1 MNARRGCG
9 CGCGGFVVLLVAL
22 LAAGYFLIYRPVT
35 VFLSG
40 WRVPAQSQSAQ
51 TQSAQIPAAS
61 ANVQAPL
68 TQRDVQK
75 FVRIRR
81 DERAALG
88 SSFTSVQNIFQSLQ
102 NGQTP
107 TFWQATG
114 VLRDLG
120 RSVGQARAAQVQG
133 LVREQLSR
141 ERYNVIRD
149 NVNRALGVPDI
160 DFGKMASEL
169 QGGKLPDFSKTVK
182 LGAAPQTT
190 ALIQPFKTELTAT
203 AALGLLGL

>member
-9 CGCGGFVVLLVAL
+9 CGCGGFVVLILAL
-22 LAAGYFLIYRPVT
+22 LAAGYFLVYRPVT

-40 WRVPAQSQSAQ
+40 WRVPAQA
-51 TQSAQIPAAS
+51 AQIPAATG
-61 ANVQAPL
+61 NVQAPL
-68 TQRDVQK
+68 TRSDVQK

-88 SSFTSVQNIFQSLQ
+88 SSFTSVQNTFQSLQ

-107 TFWQATG
+107 TFWQVTG

-120 RSVGQARAAQVQG
+120 SSVGQARAAQVQG

-141 ERYNVIRD
+141 ERYNVIAGG
-149 NVNRALGVPDI
+149 VNRALGVPDI
-160 DFGKMASEL
+160 DFGKIASQL
-169 QGGKLPDFSKTVK
+169 QGGKLPDFGNAVNTGTS
-182 LGAAPQTT
+182 PQTT

>member
-9 CGCGGFVVLLVAL
+9 CGCGGFVVVFLALV
-22 LAAGYFLIYRPVT
+22 AAGYFFVYRPVT
-35 VFLSG
+35 VFLNG
-40 WRVPAQSQSAQ
+40 WKAPVQNS
-51 TQSAQIPAAS
+51 QIPAAS
-61 ANVQAPL
+61 GNVQAPL
-68 TQRDVQK
+68 TKPDVQK

-88 SSFTSVQNIFQSLQ
+88 SSFASVQNTFQNIQ

-107 TFWQATG
+107 SFWQVTG

-120 RSVGQARAAQVQG
+120 SSVGQARAAQTAG

-149 NVNRALGVPDI
+149 SVNHALGVPDL
-160 DFGKMASEL
+160 DFGKIATEL
-169 QGGKLPDFSKTVK
+169 QGGKVPDFSTA
-182 LGAAPQTT
+182 LSAADPKTT
-190 ALIQPFKTELTAT
+190 ALIQPFKSELTAT

>member
-1 MNARRGCG
+1 M
-9 CGCGGFVVLLVAL
+9 VLLLAL
-22 LAAGYFLIYRPVT
+22 LAAGYFLVYRPVT

-40 WRVPAQSQSAQ
+40 WRIPA
-51 TQSAQIPAAS
+51 QSAQIPAAS
-61 ANVQAPL
+61 GNVQSPL
-68 TQRDVQK
+68 TRSDVQK

-88 SSFTSVQNIFQSLQ
+88 SSFTSVQNTFQSIQ

-107 TFWQATG
+107 TFWQVTG

-120 RSVGQARAAQVQG
+120 SSVGQARAAQVQG

-141 ERYNVIRD
+141 ERYNVVRD
-149 NVNRALGVPDI
+149 GVNRSLGVPDI
-160 DFGKMASEL
+160 DFGKIASEL
-169 QGGKLPDFSKTVK
+169 QGGKVPDFGNTVK
-182 LGAAPQTT
+182 LDASPQTT

>member
-9 CGCGGFVVLLVAL
+9 CGCGGFVVLMVAL
-22 LAAGYFLIYRPVT
+22 LAAGYFLVYRPVT

-40 WRVPAQSQSAQ
+40 WRVPAQ
-51 TQSAQIPAAS
+51 TQQIPAAS
-61 ANVQAPL
+61 GNVQAPL
-68 TQRDVQK
+68 TRSDVQK

-88 SSFTSVQNIFQSLQ
+88 SSFTSVQNTFQSIQ

-107 TFWQATG
+107 TFWQVTG

-133 LVREQLSR
+133 LTREQLSR
-141 ERYNVIRD
+141 ERYNVIAGG
-149 NVNRALGVPDI
+149 VNRALGVPDI
-160 DFGKMASEL
+160 DFGKIASEL
-169 QGGKLPDFSKTVK
+169 QGGKLPDFGNTVST
-182 LGAAPQTT
+182 GASPQTT